1 MASPNTK
8 RLLSQKFYD
17 QMDKLVP
24 RYPTRV
30 ALLLP
35 ALHAAQDEYGWLP
48 PEILEEVGAYI
59 GIHPAQV
66 KEVASFYTMY
76 NLKPVGK
83 YVFKVCTNVACCLRG
98 SDEIV
103 EHLEKKWGIHCGDT
117 TKDRRFTLMEE
128 ECLGACG
135 TAPAMMLNN
144 DYEENLTIA
153 RIDEIVAKLSA
164 QSGATVGASASVTG
178 AAPAAPKE

>member
-1 MASPNTK
+1 MAK
-8 RLLSQKFYD
+8 KILSQKFYD
-17 QMDKLVP
+17 EMKKLEP

-35 ALHAAQDEYGWLP
+35 ALHAAQDETGWLP
-48 PEILEEVGAYI
+48 PEVLEEIGAYI

-83 YVFKVCTNVACCLRG
+83 YHLKVCTNVACCLRG
-98 SDEIV
+98 ADELV
-103 EHLEKKWGIHCGDT
+103 EHCEKKLDIKCGET
-117 TKDRRFTLMEE
+117 TKDRKFTLMEE

-135 TAPAMMLNN
+135 TAPAMMLND
-144 DYEENLTIA
+144 DYHENLTIQRLDQLLDA
-153 RIDEIVAKLSA
+153 LE
-164 QSGATVGASASVTG
+164 
-178 AAPAAPKE
+178 